1 MAASN
6 RSALLTKTH
15 KVLKKEFK
23 PHAYDQK
30 RPLLE
35 QMLYAGCL
43 EGAMPEA
50 ADEAFQAFSR
60 DFFDWNEV
68 RVSTV
73 TELAEAAKM
82 LPDPAAAASRVKRVL
97 QSVFESIYEFDL
109 ESLKKQNIGAAT
121 KKLEKIDGATPFTV
135 AFVTQNGLG
144 GHAIPVN
151 KGALDALYVI
161 GVIDEKEHAAG
172 NVPGLERAIPKNKG
186 MEFGSLLHQL
196 GVEYA
201 RSPYSPSTRKIL
213 IAIEPTAK
221 DRLPKRAS
229 TKKAPEPKTKKKK
242 QAPAKTTRT
251 KNSAAKTAAKKT
263 TAKKAVKKKTDR
275 PAKAKRIVKKK
286 PR

>member
-23 PHAYDQK
+23 PYAYDQK

-229 TKKAPEPKTKKKK
+229 TKKSPEPKTKKKK

-251 KNSAAKTAAKKT
+251 KKTAAKKT

-275 PAKAKRIVKKK
+275 PAKTKRIVKKK